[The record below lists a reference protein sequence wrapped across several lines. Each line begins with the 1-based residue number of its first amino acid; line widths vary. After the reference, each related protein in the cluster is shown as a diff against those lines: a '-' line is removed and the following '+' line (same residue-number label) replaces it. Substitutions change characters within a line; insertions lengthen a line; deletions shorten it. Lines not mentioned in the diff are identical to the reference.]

1 MRRFRSVLLATL
13 ALLPACAP
21 LPPGAASSGPGVSS
35 FEERVHVGSFAV
47 IDAVAVSQRFVYVAG
62 SGGVAAFDRFSE
74 RWQQPRTRD
83 LDRELGRDV
92 GFGISAPAAG
102 PPITVMAGDPTEDA
116 VWIGVPG
123 AVISYRPFTGQVQR
137 TPITGVPQRIVFE
150 RPGAGSGLGGGD
162 ALVQSGGQWTR
173 VSRLGL
179 ASPVATL
186 PASAQ
191 LLVPPTLGDLLARYP
206 TLRAQPQLLLGADR
220 ANRPRRQFALL
231 AGAASPDRASEVW
244 LGTDGEGLIKVD
256 PVFAQGAAM
265 PYGLIEP
272 GAGALAPAVNG
283 VWVASLGRS
292 QRRGGLTF
300 VTPDLQQWRWIDG
313 TITVPLAG
321 VRTFSLATRGRRAFM
336 ATDRGLVR
344 VLLDGAQDMT
354 AHTRLAGM
362 PDDRVFA
369 VQPRDEGA
377 WAGTARGLVFVND
390 DSIVGDERRAQAR
403 RGPGRV
409 LLEGTAVFA
418 LQAVGNVL
426 WAGTSAGLVRLAAN
440 PLDEMPAPMFVGRE
454 AMLRRAVRALATSD
468 SVLLVATDEAVFRLP
483 VSTTSERGG
492 VAPSVDEGAERFTEL
507 DPLLVGEPTRLAV
520 DARTVVLAG
529 RDGALLYA
537 RGSGARKR
545 LQVPADLP
553 GPVLDVLLQGDW
565 VFFATPQGL
574 VRWRRSRDGLVP

>member
-1 MRRFRSVLLATL
+1 MRRFRSVLLAALTL
-13 ALLPACAP
+13 VPACAP
-21 LPPGAASSGPGVSS
+21 LPPGAASPGPGVSS
-35 FEERVHVGSFAV
+35 FEERVHVGSFAIV
-47 IDAVAVSQRFVYVAG
+47 DAVAVSQRFVYVAG
-62 SGGVAAFDRFSE
+62 SGGVAVFDRLAE

-83 LDRELGRDV
+83 LDRELLRDI
-92 GFGISAPAAG
+92 GFGISGPAAG
-102 PPITVMAGDPTEDA
+102 PPITAMAGDPADDA

-150 RPGAGSGLGGGD
+150 RPGAGGGLGGGD

-179 ASPVATL
+179 AMPATTL

-191 LLVPPTLGDLLARYP
+191 LVVPPTLGDLLARYP
-206 TLRAQPQLLLGADR
+206 TLRAQPQLLLGADL
-220 ANRPRRQFALL
+220 ANRPRRQFTLL
-231 AGAASPDRASEVW
+231 AGAASPDRASELW
-244 LGTDGEGLIKVD
+244 LGTDGEGLMKVD
-256 PVFAQGAAM
+256 PVFAQGADM

-272 GAGALAPAVNG
+272 GAGALASAANG

-321 VRTFSLATRGRRAFM
+321 VRTFSLATRGPRAYL
-336 ATDRGLVR
+336 ATDRGLV
-344 VLLDGAQDMT
+344 VAMLDGAQDMT
-354 AHTRLAGM
+354 AYTRLAGM

-369 VQPRDEGA
+369 VQPRTGGV
-377 WAGTARGLVFVND
+377 WAGTARGLVFVSD
-390 DSIVGDERRAQAR
+390 DSLEGAEGRGPSR

-418 LQAVGNVL
+418 LQALGNTL
-426 WAGTSAGLVRLAAN
+426 WAGTAAGLVRVAAN
-440 PLDEMPAPMFVGRE
+440 PVDDIPAPTFVGRD
-454 AMLRRAVRALATSD
+454 AALRRAVRALATSD
-468 SVLLVATDEAVFRLP
+468 SLLLVATDEAVFRLS
-483 VSTTSERGG
+483 VSATSDGG
-492 VAPSVDEGAERFTEL
+492 VAAPGNVVAERIIDL

-520 DARTVVLAG
+520 DSRTVVLAG

-537 RGSGARKR
+537 RGSGARRR
-545 LQVPADLP
+545 LQIPADLP

-565 VFFATPQGL
+565 LFFATPQGL